1 MNDVNITLD
10 ILKAMLIAKPDSI
23 FIKSLYDQYCNRG
36 GLSKKQLEGLH
47 SKASKTDVISP
58 GKLATLE
65 AIIRKKPTR
74 YKSEVVLT
82 APIQIKDITIGQTLS
97 AILEKYPQHKR
108 ILFLQSKYINNDVVG
123 PAELTEI
130 ERLKKLLL
138 KTGL

>member
-1 MNDVNITLD
+1 MNEVNITLD
-10 ILKAMLIAKPDSI
+10 ILKAMLLAKPDSI

-65 AIIRKKPTR
+65 AIIKKKPTR
-74 YKSEVVLT
+74 YKSEVVL
-82 APIQIKDITIGQTLS
+82 AASVQIKDETVGLTLS

-108 ILFLQSKYINNDVVG
+108 ILFLQSKYINNDVIT
-123 PAELTEI
+123 PADLTEI
-130 ERLKKLLL
+130 EKLRKLLL
-138 KTGL
+138 KS

>member
-1 MNDVNITLD
+1 MNEVNITLD
-10 ILKAMLIAKPDSI
+10 ILKAMLLGKPDSI

-65 AIIRKKPTR
+65 AIIKKKPTR
-74 YKSEVVLT
+74 YKSEVVL
-82 APIQIKDITIGQTLS
+82 AASVQIKDETIGLTLS

-108 ILFLQSKYINNDVVG
+108 ILFLQSKYINNDVIT
-123 PAELTEI
+123 PADLTEI
-130 ERLKKLLL
+130 EKLRKLLL
-138 KTGL
+138 KS